1 MLLKLSLQ
9 GAYLLIELVFVVVAI
24 LRQDVCDEQCCCRYC
39 CFLVFGAGFYT
50 SDGAC
55 CFFKILIALINSR
68 NKNRFHHAC
77 FFPISGSV
85 NNPYLVSRVYNRQNQ
100 GNNEAI
106 VNCEEVTSCSTHPL
120 ISSFRACAVQVCF
133 GDEGAKWRL
142 LEVIVLHIFFV
153 SSKFKPCTGI
163 VVQGL
168 ST

>member
-1 MLLKLSLQ
+1 MIKSWQGTKTQEKQVSVENRVTIEKKKKKKKKKKKSTSMLLKLSLQ

-24 LRQDVCDEQCCCRYC
+24 LRQDVCEEQCCCRYC

-50 SDGAC
+50 SDGSC
-55 CFFKILIALINSR
+55 CFFIILIALINSR

-120 ISSFRACAVQVCF
+120 ISSF
-133 GDEGAKWRL
+133 
-142 LEVIVLHIFFV
+142 
-153 SSKFKPCTGI
+153 
-163 VVQGL
+163 
-168 ST
+168 